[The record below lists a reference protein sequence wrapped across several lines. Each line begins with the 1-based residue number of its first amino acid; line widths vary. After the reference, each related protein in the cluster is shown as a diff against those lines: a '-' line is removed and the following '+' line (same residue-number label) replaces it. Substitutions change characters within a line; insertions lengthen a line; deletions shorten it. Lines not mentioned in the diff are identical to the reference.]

1 MTFSF
6 IVFQVAQY
14 NVYSTYVYTIFPA
27 IFAFYLGA
35 WADLF
40 GRKILIYMGITSSII
55 KIGLTIICAYFMD
68 SSKYYLLATEVP
80 VSLTGGF
87 FGWMIAINAFLS
99 DITSKKWNN
108 IHGLLRLVYS
118 QKHHIFKKCLRT
130 ACGHAKRFNS
140 GECFAPN
147 GTEKPNLW

>member
-1 MTFSF
+1 MTFTF

-80 VSLTGGF
+80 VSLTGGY

-99 DITSKKWNN
+99 DITSKK
-108 IHGLLRLVYS
+108 
-118 QKHHIFKKCLRT
+118 
-130 ACGHAKRFNS
+130 
-140 GECFAPN
+140 
-147 GTEKPNLW
+147 